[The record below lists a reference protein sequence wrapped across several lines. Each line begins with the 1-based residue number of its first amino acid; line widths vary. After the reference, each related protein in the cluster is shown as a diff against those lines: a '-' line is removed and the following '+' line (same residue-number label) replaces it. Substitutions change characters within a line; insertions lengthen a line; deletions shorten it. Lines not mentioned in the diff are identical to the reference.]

1 MPIERWRKCL
11 SVTFLVV
18 LAAPTGGCANSL
30 SKRAAHPQPVD
41 MRLLEFL
48 GSADPT
54 GNEKHSGGAGW
65 MVFLSELNMGKA
77 ADIKA
82 EHASTP
88 ARKRADDPCTSGAG
102 RR

>member
-11 SVTFLVV
+11 SVTLLVI
-18 LAAPTGGCANSL
+18 LAAPTSGCATSL
-30 SKRAAHPQPVD
+30 SKPAVHPQPVD

-54 GNEKHSGGAGW
+54 GSEKHSGGAGW

-77 ADIKA
+77 AKNKA
-82 EHASTP
+82 EHVSTP
-88 ARKRADDPCTSGAG
+88 AHKRASEPCTSGAG